1 MAAEQDDMMSPGR
14 RVSLA
19 SDTICAFP
27 TRRTS
32 LASQTFHA
40 FPEQSTSHSSQVSLS
55 IISELT
61 FTPGNMAQ
69 PLCLRT
75 EIKEPVGQPPIATS
89 TPLSAIQTPA
99 SSFPQFMK
107 LPPEVRKMIWVYSF
121 GGPRIF
127 RLVPCT
133 DELATWATML
143 VNHKPPSSGAACR
156 ESRQLFQ
163 QCGEFLFG
171 AEGLAIKSLW
181 FRPSEDIL
189 YLDHML
195 VEYLEDECYY
205 SGCDFTSIEKVAI
218 NWRGSRLLHTRT
230 EIGSINPYQN
240 VTDIT
245 IATES
250 TPLTFP
256 LFKRLP
262 PEIRAMIWEYS
273 FGEAR
278 IFKTTSTSIVSG
290 IIPMA
295 VNHKPPPSSQACKE
309 ARMISR
315 KIGQFLFGAYGSPY
329 KSLWFNPS
337 QDIFWW
343 DREVI
348 TWDEMRING
357 HFIDCVEN
365 VALDLSDRPEHC
377 FDMVRDM
384 CYIFPFCKTLQL
396 VLQHKQELGGNV
408 QFLKVSDN
416 SQVSIKGHEGVV
428 PWEVIE
434 ENFEEDYAIAYGD
447 IDMRVPRDAQ
457 PPRFEVVEVV
467 PIRDGEN

>member
-14 RVSLA
+14 RV
-19 SDTICAFP
+19 
-27 TRRTS
+27 S

-40 FPEQSTSHSSQVSLS
+40 FPEQSTSHSSQVSFS
-55 IISELT
+55 IISEVT

-75 EIKEPVGQPPIATS
+75 EIKGPAGQPPIATS

-133 DELATWATML
+133 DELVTWATML
-143 VNHKPPSSGAACR
+143 VNHKPPSSGAVCR

-195 VEYLEDECYY
+195 VEYLEHECYY

-230 EIGSINPYQN
+230 EIGSINPYQD
-240 VTDIT
+240 VTDKT
-245 IATES
+245 VATES

-278 IFKTTSTSIVSG
+278 IFKTTSTSFVSG
-290 IIPMA
+290 VIPMA

-309 ARMISR
+309 ARMISQ
-315 KIGQFLFGAYGSPY
+315 KIGQFLFG
-329 KSLWFNPS
+329 
-337 QDIFWW
+337 DIFWW

-348 TWDEMRING
+348 AGDEMRING
-357 HFIDCVEN
+357 HSIDCVEN

-408 QFLKVSDN
+408 QFLNVSDN

-447 IDMRVPRDAQ
+447 IDMRVPQDAQ

-467 PIRDGEN
+467 PIRDGEHQGLQRVQY